1 MKSTFAILFALYF
14 IIINFIAYILMGI
27 DKKKAVQ
34 KAYRIPERTLFVPVL
49 LGGGLG
55 GTLGMHRFHHKT
67 KHWYFAIGFPLI
79 MLAEYTTVIAFLIR
93 FAGF

>member
-1 MKSTFAILFALYF
+1 MNSTFAILFALYF

-27 DKKKAVQ
+27 DKKKAVK

-55 GTLGMHRFHHKT
+55 GTLGMHRFRHKT

-93 FAGF
+93 FSGF